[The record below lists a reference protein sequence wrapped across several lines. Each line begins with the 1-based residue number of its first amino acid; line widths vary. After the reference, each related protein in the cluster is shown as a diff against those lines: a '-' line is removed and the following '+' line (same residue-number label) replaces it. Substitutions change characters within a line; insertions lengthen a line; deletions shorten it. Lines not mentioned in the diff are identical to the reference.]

1 MVSQLETCVKRKKK
15 IGKKKRKSS
24 ISMAVFKTF
33 WPLSR
38 EPLVQLAQFKACWM
52 RNFQD
57 IKLVGQSKL
66 SRGPEVARGPEVEYH
81 CPRGLPL
88 PFTEGASEF
97 FSVCCFILCLFTSSL
112 VKELARIGP

>member
-1 MVSQLETCVKRKKK
+1 
-15 IGKKKRKSS
+15 
-24 ISMAVFKTF
+24 MAVSKTF

-81 CPRGLPL
+81 CH
-88 PFTEGASEF
+88 TEHRMNVFAYVFHQFG
-97 FSVCCFILCLFTSSL
+97 
-112 VKELARIGP
+112 GPCDLKMV

>member
-1 MVSQLETCVKRKKK
+1 
-15 IGKKKRKSS
+15 
-24 ISMAVFKTF
+24 MAVFKTF

-66 SRGPEVARGPEVEYH
+66 SCGPEVARGPEVEYH
-81 CPRGLPL
+81 
-88 PFTEGASEF
+88 
-97 FSVCCFILCLFTSSL
+97 
-112 VKELARIGP
+112 

>member
-1 MVSQLETCVKRKKK
+1 MIGLICCFGNGQSARDLCEEKKK

-66 SRGPEVARGPEVEYH
+66 CRGPEVARGPEFEYH
-81 CPRGLPL
+81 WCKGLN
-88 PFTEGASEF
+88 
-97 FSVCCFILCLFTSSL
+97 V
-112 VKELARIGP
+112 